1 MKTTIEV
8 LPSLLAA
15 DMTQLALEVARL
27 EQGEP
32 DAWHIDVMD
41 GHFVPNIT
49 FGPSWVEALRP
60 LSGRPFDVHLMMYNP
75 HAYIER
81 FISAGADRLT
91 FHVEATEDILETIE
105 FIHACGKQAGLAINP
120 ETSVHLLEPFLAH
133 VDQVLVMT
141 VSPGFGGQAFDE
153 SCVEKIRYLAQ
164 LRSENDL
171 RQALNKKA
179 PLRIQVDGGIDF
191 RTGKV
196 CVEAGADSLVSG
208 TFLLRQEDT
217 AQAIKTFKDFI

>member
-1 MKTTIEV
+1 MNNTIEV

-15 DMTQLALEVARL
+15 DMSRLADEMAILEKA
-27 EQGEP
+27 QP

-49 FGPSWVEALRP
+49 FGPAWVEAIRP
-60 LSGRPFDVHLMMYNP
+60 LSTRPFDVHLMMYNP

-81 FISAGADRLT
+81 FVAAGADRIT
-91 FHVEATEDILETIE
+91 FHVEATEDVAETID

-120 ETSVHLLEPFLAH
+120 ESSVHLLEPFLAKL
-133 VDQVLVMT
+133 DQVLIMT
-141 VSPGFGGQAFDE
+141 VQPGFGGQAFDE
-153 SCVEKIRYLAQ
+153 TCVDKIAYIAHLCN
-164 LRSENDL
+164 EHGIK
-171 RQALNKKA
+171 QALDKKA

-191 RTGKV
+191 RTAAICK
-196 CVEAGADSLVSG
+196 EAGANSLVSG

-217 AQAIKTFKDFI
+217 SQAIKTLKY